1 MDRNGMKLG
10 LDRQQ
15 WKCAHQIIS
24 FETVLNPSLK
34 LHLPYMSV
42 NISTMH
48 FSELLELSNRNIWYS
63 PIHRGLHRVTAAE
76 ALHLRSFAG
85 CCEALLRVCFQW
97 LNWWLIRNLTET
109 MPEILRS
116 LASCFC
122 SNPLC
127 SMYGG
132 FTYIWMI
139 LRQMLVNIP
148 YMEHMGMYFLGPLT
162 KGIFSIDILNEPMVF
177 VES

>member
-34 LHLPYMSV
+34 LHLPYMPV

-63 PIHRGLHRVTAAE
+63 PIHRGLHRVTTAE

-85 CCEALLRVCFQW
+85 CCEALLRVCFQR
-97 LNWWLIRNLTET
+97 LNWWLVRNLTET

-116 LASCFC
+116 LASCFFQ
-122 SNPLC
+122 SLMLHVWYIYLHLDDFEANVGKY
-127 SMYGG
+127 SIHGAYGNV
-132 FTYIWMI
+132 FPWA
-139 LRQMLVNIP
+139 P
-148 YMEHMGMYFLGPLT
+148 Y
-162 KGIFSIDILNEPMVF
+162 KRDI
-177 VES
+177 